1 MVGESS
7 GDNDDAVGDE
17 VEVNDESKAPRNRR
31 VGVPANFL
39 SRSVLPDLSAVLA
52 QRDELARVMSAVAT
66 NLGVL
71 DVLRNAPLIDSF
83 RLQALEASEAMS
95 RIALG
100 PSMLPANLAA
110 QLAEIRLTS
119 VLKDFDFGA
128 VGRVHADVVA
138 QVDSVRR
145 VAGLVEQQN
154 SVLAALRPQVDV
166 ARSVAFATQAW
177 DDVIRVSTPER
188 APNFL
193 ERLQVAGR
201 GTGWVVQA
209 GLLLTEP
216 NDEHLEH
223 HQEKAAAVLGPAE
236 ASAEVRERLAE
247 VHPSLSERLD
257 GAWERIS
264 NGGADAASQAANS
277 LMETVDWTLRT
288 LAPNEEVLAWH
299 ASEKRSIK
307 ELHEGK
313 PNRALRI
320 RYVVRAQPEK
330 NSALDLYLK
339 ALRELVCAVQAPKH
353 AIELHSPR
361 ALVPIALSVEGLLHL
376 LLVD

>member
-1 MVGESS
+1 VVGESS